1 MDWTQD
7 FCLSCDRQTSNGAY
21 CSQSCRLTDIEQAG
35 SGSPTVLMAT
45 APVSRTFSPSTYSSD
60 GLNAASGFYLPPP
73 IDFAACRSS
82 SGNPKTTRSTRTA
95 PTSPT
100 TYTSAFK
107 LQTSSQGQYPSTK
120 ASAAYPSAYPR
131 VRSPIFSS
139 LLESSNGKMNC
150 FDGNVSE
157 RHLTPSSSG
166 ISLSSM
172 RSVSS
177 CQSLSDQA
185 RAQLQIYHSSFDST
199 RDLKRRA
206 TMG

>member
-1 MDWTQD
+1 MEWTQD

-21 CSQSCRLTDIEQAG
+21 CSQNCRLMDIERAG
-35 SGSPTVLMAT
+35 SDSPMFLT
-45 APVSRTFSPSTYSSD
+45 AAASASKTISSSTYSST
-60 GLNAASGFYLPPP
+60 GLNAGSGFYLPPP

-82 SGNPKTTRSTRTA
+82 NWYPKSTISTRTA

-100 TYTSAFK
+100 TYTSSK
-107 LQTSSQGQYPSTK
+107 SQMAHPQHSSTK
-120 ASAAYPSAYPR
+120 APTAYPSADPR
-131 VRSPIFSS
+131 ARSPTLSP
-139 LLESSNGKMNC
+139 LLQASNAKMNC
-150 FDGNVSE
+150 LGGNVSE
-157 RHLTPSSSG
+157 RNLTPSSSG
-166 ISLSSM
+166 LSLSSM

-206 TMG
+206 TLG